1 MIRTYNGST
10 SYAGN
15 CMLDGSEVQKVN
27 DAFESFVSTYE
38 G

>member
-1 MIRTYNGST
+1 MIRTYNGSL
-10 SYAGN
+10 SYKGQL
-15 CMLDGSEVQKVN
+15 MLDGSEVQKVN